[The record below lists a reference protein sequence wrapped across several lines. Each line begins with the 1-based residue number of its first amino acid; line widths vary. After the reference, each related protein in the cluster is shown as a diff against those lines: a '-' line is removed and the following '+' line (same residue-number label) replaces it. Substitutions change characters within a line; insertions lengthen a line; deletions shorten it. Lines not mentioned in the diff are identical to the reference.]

1 MMTKGILKILKNVNS
16 GVVCHE
22 FNEFRTDGLPLL
34 WATPTRRCPYE
45 DRLVAKT
52 HFVFDDSGG
61 GADAEGEI
69 QSSLHPA
76 PSLASLDF
84 RFFS

>member
-22 FNEFRTDGLPLL
+22 FRTDGLPLL
-34 WATPTRRCPYE
+34 WATPTGRCPYE

-52 HFVFDDSGG
+52 HFVFDDGGG
-61 GADAEGEI
+61 GADAEG
-69 QSSLHPA
+69 
-76 PSLASLDF
+76 
-84 RFFS
+84 